1 MVWRERAR
9 SGVACRPQSKRRAVA
24 DARKPSEFSPVRGLL
39 AGLVLIL
46 LAVVAYSWYI
56 NTRITGLRAVQT
68 ELTDRNRRDSL
79 QLLRIQNDLNS
90 LGLAMRDMLDPEE
103 HYKLTAWSAQF
114 QRIRTDLD
122 DALKREQEVAV
133 ARRTPEQRQYLADS
147 VAQFWAASDHI
158 FELARNGREDEARA
172 EIRLSLQARQAALG
186 TAVAR
191 LLVQNN
197 EAEEQTAQEVQNI
210 YIAVQRRVYLFLA
223 ATLVVIAGTGLYLM
237 RSNRRLFA
245 RLAALGDERR
255 ELAQQII
262 NAREGTLQEISR
274 ELHDEFGQLLTA
286 MGTMLGRAGRK
297 VPADSPLAG
306 DLREITGIAQT
317 ALDRVR
323 GLSQTLHPS
332 LLEDLGLDSTVEW
345 YLSTVERQLGM
356 DVTYERTGTPAELD
370 QMTAVHVYRVLQEAI
385 NNIARH
391 AGTTQA
397 WVRLHHDASGL
408 RLEVEDHGRGV
419 SPERRRGLG
428 LVTMRERADLVGG
441 ALEFAR
447 PVPGGTLVRFTV
459 PARAGA
465 AS

>member
-1 MVWRERAR
+1 M
-9 SGVACRPQSKRRAVA
+9 P
-24 DARKPSEFSPVRGLL
+24 GLL
-39 AGLVLIL
+39 LGLVLTL

-56 NTRITGLRAVQT
+56 GARVSGLRTLQT

-103 HYKLTAWSAQF
+103 HYRLTAWSAQF
-114 QRIRTDLD
+114 QRIRTDLE
-122 DALKREQEVAV
+122 DALRREQEVAV
-133 ARRTPEQRQYLADS
+133 ARRTPEQRQYLEDS
-147 VAQFWAASDHI
+147 LLQFWDASNRIFQLAAS
-158 FELARNGREDEARA
+158 GREDEARA
-172 EIRLSLQARQAALG
+172 EIRLSLQARQSALS

-210 YIAVQRRVYLFLA
+210 YVAVQRRLYLFLA
-223 ATLVVIAGTGLYLM
+223 ATLLVIAATSLYLI

-245 RLAALGDERR
+245 RLASLSDERR
-255 ELAQQII
+255 ELAQQILT
-262 NAREGTLQEISR
+262 AREGTLKEISR

-297 VPADSPLAG
+297 APPDSALAAE
-306 DLREITGIAQT
+306 LREITGIAQT

-332 LLEDLGLDSTVEW
+332 LLEELGLDSTVEW

-356 DVTYERTGTPAELD
+356 QVTYERTGEPAALD
-370 QMTAVHVYRVLQEAI
+370 QMTTIHVYRVLQEAV
-385 NNIARH
+385 NNVARH
-391 AGTTQA
+391 AGTSRA
-397 WVRLHHDASGL
+397 WVRLHTDASGL

-419 SPERRRGLG
+419 QADRRRGLG

-441 ALEFAR
+441 AIEFQR
-447 PVPGGTLVRFTV
+447 PAAGGTLVRFTV
-459 PARAGA
+459 PAHRGVPA
-465 AS
+465 

>member
-1 MVWRERAR
+1 V
-9 SGVACRPQSKRRAVA
+9 
-24 DARKPSEFSPVRGLL
+24 ARKPSEFSPVPGLL
-39 AGLVLIL
+39 AGLVLTL

-56 NTRITGLRAVQT
+56 ATRISSLRAVQT

-122 DALKREQEVAV
+122 DALRREQEVAV
-133 ARRTPEQRQYLADS
+133 ARRTPEQRQYLEDS
-147 VAQFWAASDHI
+147 VAQFWAASDRI
-158 FELARNGREDEARA
+158 FALAANGREEDARA

-186 TAVAR
+186 TAVSR

-210 YIAVQRRVYLFLA
+210 YVAVQRRVYLFLA
-223 ATLVVIAGTGLYLM
+223 ATLVVIAATGLYLI

-262 NAREGTLQEISR
+262 TAREGTLQEISR

-286 MGTMLGRAGRK
+286 MGTMLGRAGRQA
-297 VPADSPLAG
+297 PPDSPVAA
-306 DLREITGIAQT
+306 DLREIAGIAQT

-332 LLEDLGLDSTVEW
+332 LLDELGLDGTVEW

-356 DVTYERTGTPAELD
+356 DVAYARTGTPATLD
-370 QMTAVHVYRVLQEAI
+370 HMTTIHVYRVLQEAI
-385 NNIARH
+385 NNVARH
-391 AGTTQA
+391 AGTKQA

-419 SPERRRGLG
+419 SAGGRRGLG
-428 LVTMRERADLVGG
+428 LITMRERADLVGG
-441 ALEFAR
+441 TIELAR
-447 PVPGGTLVRFTV
+447 PAGGGTLVRFIV

-465 AS
+465 PA

>member
-1 MVWRERAR
+1 MT
-9 SGVACRPQSKRRAVA
+9 
-24 DARKPSEFSPVRGLL
+24 DARRPTEFSPVPGLL
-39 AGLVLIL
+39 AGLVLTL

-56 NTRITGLRAVQT
+56 GTRISGLRVLQT

-103 HYKLTAWSAQF
+103 HYRLTAWSAQF
-114 QRIRTDLD
+114 QRIRTDLE
-122 DALKREQEVAV
+122 DALKREQDAAV
-133 ARRTPEQRQYLADS
+133 ARRSPEQRRYLEDS
-147 VAQFWAASDHI
+147 LAQFWDASNRIFDLAAHGH
-158 FELARNGREDEARA
+158 EEDARA
-172 EIRLSLQARQAALG
+172 EIRLSLQARQSALN

-197 EAEEQTAQEVQNI
+197 EAEEQTALAVQDI
-210 YIAVQRRVYLFLA
+210 YVAVQRRVYWFLA
-223 ATLVVIAGTGLYLM
+223 ATLVVIVATSLYLI

-245 RLAALGDERR
+245 RMALLSDQRR

-262 NAREGTLQEISR
+262 TAREGTLKEISR

-297 VPADSPLAG
+297 APADSPLAAE
-306 DLREITGIAQT
+306 LREITEIAQT

-332 LLEDLGLDSTVEW
+332 LLEELGLDSTVEW

-356 DVTYERTGTPAELD
+356 TVTYERTGAPAGLD
-370 QMTAVHVYRVLQEAI
+370 QMTTIHVYRVLQEAM
-385 NNIARH
+385 NNVARH
-391 AGTTQA
+391 SGTKRA
-397 WVRLHHDASGL
+397 WVRLHNDASGL
-408 RLEVEDHGRGV
+408 RLEVEDHGTGV
-419 SPERRRGLG
+419 GADRRRGLG

-441 ALEFAR
+441 TIAFLR
-447 PVPGGTLVRFTV
+447 PAEGGTLVRFTV
-459 PARAGA
+459 PARATGTA
-465 AS
+465 

>member
-1 MVWRERAR
+1 M
-9 SGVACRPQSKRRAVA
+9 P
-24 DARKPSEFSPVRGLL
+24 GLL
-39 AGLVLIL
+39 LGLVLTL

-56 NTRITGLRAVQT
+56 GTRISGLRQLQT

-103 HYKLTAWSAQF
+103 HYRLTAWSAQF
-114 QRIRTDLD
+114 QRIRTDLE
-122 DALKREQEVAV
+122 DALRREQEVAV
-133 ARRTPEQRQYLADS
+133 ARRTPEQRQYLEDS
-147 VAQFWAASDHI
+147 VAQFWDASNRI
-158 FELARNGREDEARA
+158 FELAANGREDEARA
-172 EIRLSLQARQAALG
+172 EIRLSLQARQAALS

-210 YIAVQRRVYLFLA
+210 YIAVQRRLYLFLA
-223 ATLVVIAGTGLYLM
+223 ATLLVIAATSLYLI

-245 RLAALGDERR
+245 RLASLSDQRR
-255 ELAQQII
+255 ELAQQILT
-262 NAREGTLQEISR
+262 AREGTLKEISR

-286 MGTMLGRAGRK
+286 IGTMLGRAGRK
-297 VPADSPLAG
+297 APPDSALAG
-306 DLREITGIAQT
+306 ELREITGIAQT

-332 LLEDLGLDSTVEW
+332 LLEELGLDSTVEW

-356 DVTYERTGTPAELD
+356 QVSYERTGGPAALD
-370 QMTAVHVYRVLQEAI
+370 QMTTIHVYRVLQEAV
-385 NNIARH
+385 NNVARH
-391 AGTTQA
+391 AGTKRA
-397 WVRLHHDASGL
+397 WVRLHTDASGL

-419 SPERRRGLG
+419 TADGRRGLG

-441 ALEFAR
+441 AIEFRR
-447 PVPGGTLVRFTV
+447 PEEGGTLVRFTV
-459 PARAGA
+459 PRQRVVPA
-465 AS
+465 

>member
-1 MVWRERAR
+1 
-9 SGVACRPQSKRRAVA
+9 VA

>member
-1 MVWRERAR
+1 MSSSGGRAKD
-9 SGVACRPQSKRRAVA
+9 S
-24 DARKPSEFSPVRGLL
+24 FSPVPGLL
-39 AGLVLIL
+39 AGLVLTL

-56 NTRITGLRAVQT
+56 DTRIASLRTVQT
-68 ELTDRNRRDSL
+68 DLTDRNRRDSL

-114 QRIRTDLD
+114 QRIRTDLE
-122 DALKREQEVAV
+122 DALTREQALSV
-133 ARRTPEQRQYLADS
+133 ARRSPEQRQYLQDS
-147 VAQFWAASDHI
+147 LTQFWAASDRI
-158 FELARNGREDEARA
+158 FDLARRGHEDEARA
-172 EIRLSLQARQAALG
+172 EIRLSLQARQSALS

-197 EAEEQTAQEVQNI
+197 EAEEQTAQEVQNV

-262 NAREGTLQEISR
+262 TAREATLQEISR

-286 MGTMLGRAGRK
+286 MGTMLGRAAK
-297 VPADSPLAG
+297 KTPPDSPLAAE
-306 DLREITGIAQT
+306 LREISGIAQT
-317 ALDRVR
+317 ALDGVR

-332 LLEDLGLDSTVEW
+332 LLDDLGLDSTVEW

-356 DVTYERTGTPAELD
+356 DVIYERTGTPARLGP
-370 QMTAVHVYRVLQEAI
+370 MTAVHVYRVLQEAI
-385 NNIARH
+385 NNVARH
-391 AGTTQA
+391 AGTKQA
-397 WVRLHHDASGL
+397 WVRLHHDDTGL

-419 SPERRRGLG
+419 STGGRRGLG
-428 LVTMRERADLVGG
+428 LITMRERADLVGG
-441 ALEFAR
+441 AIEFAR
-447 PVPGGTLVRFTV
+447 PAHGGTLVRFTV

-465 AS
+465 PA